1 MFNLCPQCGIYDP
14 CKVIEKKD
22 GNAFAICPNCNYGH
36 MFNMLPL
43 FILIGASGTGKSTIC
58 LNLAGRDLPVVPIES
73 DILWRN
79 EFDTPDTGYREYR
92 ELWLRLCKNIALGG
106 KPVLLCGC
114 GEPSQYEECIERRY
128 FKALHYLTLICDED
142 ILVRRLKGRPSWRST
157 SGKEFMEAH
166 VEYNRWLKENADK
179 TTPPITVLDTS
190 SSLVEETVEQVK
202 EWLNRNSNK
211 DL

>member
-1 MFNLCPQCGIYDP
+1 MFNVCPQCGIYDP

-22 GNAFAICPNCNYGH
+22 GNAVAICPNCNHGY

-58 LNLAGRDLPVVPIES
+58 LNLAGRDLPVVPMES

-79 EFDTPDTGYREYR
+79 EFDTPDTKYREYR
-92 ELWLRLCKNIALGG
+92 ELWLRLCKNISQGG

-128 FKALHYLTLICDED
+128 FEAIHYLALVCDED

-157 SGKEFMEAH
+157 S
-166 VEYNRWLKENADK
+166 
-179 TTPPITVLDTS
+179 VLDTS
-190 SSLVEETVEQVK
+190 AALVKETVEQV
-202 EWLNRNSNK
+202 EGWLNRNSNK